1 MSADPDGD
9 ELVNLLTD
17 VARQM
22 RARGDQLTVRGMSSA
37 QLTILTFIERQPG
50 LSQNELAA
58 HAELAP
64 ITVARLIDRLEALG
78 LVKRCI
84 DPDDRRIWR
93 LWPTSA
99 AMPLIREIE
108 HFRTRLRSLMTQRIE
123 PAVLQATAL
132 GLRQM
137 QENLSDRRLTQA
149 NR

>member
-64 ITVARLIDRLEALG
+64 ITVGHHVLVTTFAR
-78 LVKRCI
+78 
-84 DPDDRRIWR
+84 PRRA
-93 LWPTSA
+93 SA
-99 AMPLIREIE
+99 
-108 HFRTRLRSLMTQRIE
+108 
-123 PAVLQATAL
+123 
-132 GLRQM
+132 
-137 QENLSDRRLTQA
+137 
-149 NR
+149 